1 MDFLLVINGPL
12 MTVGTAVEWEYFLW
26 SLEFFLSRLT
36 DTLKKRRRPLRKEIQ
51 IFGEIKFWS
60 TVEKDYDDAWTR
72 NCTFSAR
79 KTQRRA
85 VRYEIELLD
94 KKWSSQI

>member
-36 DTLKKRRRPLRKEIQ
+36 DTLKKRRRSLRKEIQ
-51 IFGEIKFWS
+51 IFGEIKLWS
-60 TVEKDYDDAWTR
+60 IVEKDYDDAWTR

-79 KTQRRA
+79 NYK
-85 VRYEIELLD
+85 
-94 KKWSSQI
+94 SSDAL